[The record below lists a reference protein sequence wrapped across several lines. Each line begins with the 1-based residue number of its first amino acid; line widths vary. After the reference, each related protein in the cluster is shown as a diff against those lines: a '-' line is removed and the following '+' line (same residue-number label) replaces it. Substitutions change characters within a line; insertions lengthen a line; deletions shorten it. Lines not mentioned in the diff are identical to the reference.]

1 LQPDGKKKL
10 CAIVVDDNRDAAESF
25 ARLLMTMDCDAT
37 FVTDARDAMA
47 QVLHKR
53 PHIVLL
59 DIGMP
64 LIDGYQLAVMIRRS
78 FNSEEMKLVAVTGYG
93 RDEDRARARRAGF
106 DAHVLKPIDIALVE
120 SILKTVLVRAR

>member
-1 LQPDGKKKL
+1 MQPDGKKKL

-64 LIDGYQLAVMIRRS
+64 VIDGYELAVRIRRS
-78 FNSEEMKLVAVTGYG
+78 FNSEEVKLVAVTGYG